1 MLELV
6 LLPRGLQRALEVAV
20 LLVSVAVAVSVTAGV
35 VLLWVLLFQSMQY
48 GDVRVVGQYRGL
60 FVAPYHHLAQK
71 CIIGLGGCR
80 VAGEYGLEVS
90 FGSGGPDIG
99 AAQVLPTYPALRSQL
114 GYARLRWKLW

>member
-1 MLELV
+1 
-6 LLPRGLQRALEVAV
+6 
-20 LLVSVAVAVSVTAGV
+20 
-35 VLLWVLLFQSMQY
+35 MQY
-48 GDVRVVGQYRGL
+48 GDARVVGRYQGL

-99 AAQVLPTYPALRSQL
+99 AAQVLPTFLALLLQHV
-114 GYARLRWKLW
+114 YARLRWKLC